1 MYTHIYAHTCI
12 IATLKQHFHGHYFNL
27 SIVGEQCKQYNFTKR
42 EIELLKDNIHFLRSM
57 ALHKWEKKVVKTF
70 SEVLSPPRQT
80 TFTCTWPHTWP
91 LMFTLRLQ
99 SPITLLKGIV
109 SWCSC
114 GLSGKTSQNP
124 EKYLRF
130 LVYAF
135 SVLYFPACMNNY
147 TIKITKGTSI
157 NQ

>member
-1 MYTHIYAHTCI
+1 MISGNKSQISKYLRDIKVGISIYACQQIKQHLQACHTNFLFICYMCNIHMYTHIYAHTCI

-109 SWCSC
+109 S
-114 GLSGKTSQNP
+114 
-124 EKYLRF
+124 
-130 LVYAF
+130 
-135 SVLYFPACMNNY
+135 
-147 TIKITKGTSI
+147 
-157 NQ
+157 